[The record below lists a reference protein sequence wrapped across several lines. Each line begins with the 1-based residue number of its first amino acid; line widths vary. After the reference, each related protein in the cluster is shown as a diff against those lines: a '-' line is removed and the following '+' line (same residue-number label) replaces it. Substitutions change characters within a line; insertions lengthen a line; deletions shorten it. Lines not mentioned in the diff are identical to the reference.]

1 MKHSGSKS
9 NPQIYAEHDEDARM
23 MANFEVQAKKP

>member
-9 NPQIYAEHDEDARM
+9 NPQIYAEHEDARM